1 MSASVRDAVERLLA
15 ESDDEDLGDL
25 DLSAITLEDILREE
39 EQQQQQQSAGDAAS
53 FFSPAT
59 MTIATASGSSSGGGS
74 GSAPAPASVPRG
86 MDIVAKELSTE
97 IAVGGN
103 AALAA
108 AHAHASAASA
118 PTRSALEIAEAREKQ
133 LLSCVGVELV
143 SPLQAKRRLRAT
155 ARAKRQSSA
164 TATATQKHQPTPKTA
179 AKKKKKT
186 KLTLEAAN
194 GSAAAASSSSSSV
207 VKVQAMDAISRQL
220 QKNLE
225 FKEHGPGSPT
235 VVAIHSKFIAIGTS
249 KGLVLIFD
257 HFQNIR
263 QVLGNT
269 NDADSDGPVT
279 AIDVSPGS
287 DYLVCG
293 YQSGRLVL
301 WDMIKGTSLKAV
313 SDAHE
318 HPVVSLRFLK
328 DQKPVLVSVDTNGV
342 LNKINFSKMMG
353 MVYVVD
359 VDPIYDGSAG
369 KLLSISIL
377 PQSAGNAKISHL
389 TDQYVLAALSSE
401 KVTFLI
407 AIEPEVKVL
416 YRWARPDDVGADD
429 PVLPS
434 LAFAWISFPGSS
446 RALAPVLARGWGR
459 HVQFLEVVFPG
470 GQHHAHGKHG
480 WPTFEEHDLQ
490 IETASDTTA
499 LQWLGDQVIVY
510 LNAHD
515 EICVYDVM
523 SRQELEVVDVSL
535 LELVFASYRGKSNA
549 RSFANSFRGCDNILY
564 LLGLKE
570 LQTARVQPWTQRIDT
585 LVDDGQWLEAL
596 ALALDHYEGLKVAA
610 ADRAVRDR
618 FPPVF
623 FRDRNNDQCLVDLL
637 HMSQTNQ
644 RTGEKEDVFRHEE
657 SAEEVRWRCGEE
669 LYAAD
674 VAQRLEETY
683 QKARSGQVTK
693 NFVPISVAERVA
705 DLLMEYV
712 RLAIANA
719 PTTAGAGRSH
729 SKLDLSKSHY
739 QMLAGVCIEYCAII
753 GRTDLLFGEIFK
765 RFQDAGKT
773 DVFVELLEPYILSDK
788 LRTLSPDVLE
798 AFVAHYDRHDKLAQV
813 EQCLLHLQVLELDT
827 ETILSLC
834 KKHELYS
841 ALVYIYNEA
850 HQDFVTPLDILLDAM
865 KNAQPP
871 APKPSPV
878 IATRAPSGSKVS
890 SLAAAF
896 GGTTGSS
903 TAAKPQ
909 ETEEDP
915 EATARRRRQY
925 GYKLLLYLSYS
936 LSGRSF
942 PKHEPLAPQ
951 LLSKVRADVLH
962 HLFDS
967 SAPARLSAL
976 IELDAKAFL
985 HILARTFDDPTVEF
999 DGEKKALEALR
1010 PTSRYDSARK
1020 AGIAK
1025 CPSRLSMVLALANVV
1040 FGGLA
1045 GRSDLSQS
1053 AFGSVEHGH
1062 FFMFEAR
1069 VLSGGAIDAQEYA
1082 DALGATTPGGC
1093 DGVGSMMNSLM
1104 TFLALGPASLLRGD
1118 VATQHPATHEDGF
1131 DKAGRETMLVRLLQ
1145 KLHKDSY
1152 DHAALLRSVTQEGM
1166 HRAAVI
1172 LHKERGDVAQ
1182 AVGAYL
1188 ADTDHEFRMNAF
1200 TYIRVETDKVMDED
1214 AATDAADG
1222 SLARRKIVEDAL
1234 LTHAPALMETDDYA
1248 FVVLVLDKFP
1258 SLNNKVIQKFLSMG
1272 SKGGGAKLE
1281 FLYLKQ
1287 ILTAAGSGSSSSS
1300 GGGGASQAA
1309 APLARRA
1316 SAAGDVG
1323 DEGDMVKELLDRSK
1337 LRLADDPAVQE
1348 RFVRLLCEF
1357 EPDGV
1362 FPYLESH
1369 DSYKV
1374 DACLKLCKDFGITD
1388 AEAYLLERTGDVT
1401 GALTLILH
1409 SLEQKLKILKPAL
1422 RGYNLSAPSTS
1433 STENGS
1439 NTTAATGKATSASSA
1454 NAAAATSAMARGRG
1468 PSNESIIESVPEGR
1482 EAKKTLEVALAM
1494 CQRNSMRNRDDQ
1506 AEKLWFTLLDKLLR
1520 IQNAVKR
1527 SLTSKASSSSRLRAA
1542 PTVSSNVSASGA
1554 QTPFQVALNELIRII
1569 LERMASS
1576 VSLKSILF
1584 KITNE
1589 HGKGE
1594 FGDFRPTIFGMLDTY
1609 NYEQNI
1615 YQTANGLISADL
1627 FDQVV
1632 TLKRALSRAYAPPSE
1647 VCGYCKESLAKPP
1660 FGMAHS
1666 GATGGERWNLHSSMV
1681 MIVSRQVFH
1690 ESCAKAWQQQD
1701 VGNSIA
1707 AALSASN
1714 GPGSTGSSGSRRLGS
1729 SQRHASVS
1737 SMTGSERGERSGS
1750 ITSNDAG
1757 NVDDETSAKLQ
1768 KKQPST
1774 RRYLNRLKNARKTTR
1789 RPVALHIVLESL
1801 IREDTGRNKYLK
1813 SSRAM
1818 FSLRPDPEQT
1828 HRIKRRIGPRKP
1840 GSLPAEPI
1848 HKGHI

>member
-1 MSASVRDAVERLLA
+1 
-15 ESDDEDLGDL
+15 
-25 DLSAITLEDILREE
+25 
-39 EQQQQQQSAGDAAS
+39 
-53 FFSPAT
+53 
-59 MTIATASGSSSGGGS
+59 
-74 GSAPAPASVPRG
+74 
-86 MDIVAKELSTE
+86 
-97 IAVGGN
+97 
-103 AALAA
+103 
-108 AHAHASAASA
+108 
-118 PTRSALEIAEAREKQ
+118 
-133 LLSCVGVELV
+133 
-143 SPLQAKRRLRAT
+143 
-155 ARAKRQSSA
+155 
-164 TATATQKHQPTPKTA
+164 
-179 AKKKKKT
+179 
-186 KLTLEAAN
+186 
-194 GSAAAASSSSSSV
+194 
-207 VKVQAMDAISRQL
+207 
-220 QKNLE
+220 
-225 FKEHGPGSPT
+225 
-235 VVAIHSKFIAIGTS
+235 
-249 KGLVLIFD
+249 
-257 HFQNIR
+257 
-263 QVLGNT
+263 
-269 NDADSDGPVT
+269 
-279 AIDVSPGS
+279 
-287 DYLVCG
+287 
-293 YQSGRLVL
+293 
-301 WDMIKGTSLKAV
+301 MIKGTSLKAV

-470 GQHHAHGKHG
+470 GQHHSHSKHG

-610 ADRAVRDR
+610 VDRAVRDR

-644 RTGEKEDVFRHEE
+644 RTGEKEDVFRHED
-657 SAEEVRWRCGEE
+657 SADEVRWRCGEE
-669 LYAAD
+669 LYAPD

-719 PTTAGAGRSH
+719 PSSSTGGSSIGRSQ

-798 AFVAHYDRHDKLAQV
+798 AFVSHYDRHDKLAQV
-813 EQCLLHLQVLELDT
+813 EQCLLHLQVAELDT
-827 ETILSLC
+827 DTILSLC

-850 HQDFVTPLDILLDAM
+850 HQDFVTPIDILLDAM
-865 KNAQPP
+865 KTATPP
-871 APKPSPV
+871 APKPAP
-878 IATRAPSGSKVS
+878 ITTRAPSGSKVS

-896 GGTTGSS
+896 GGTASATASS
-903 TAAKPQ
+903 SKTLAKSDAAD
-909 ETEEDP
+909 DP

-942 PKHEPLAPQ
+942 PKHEPLPPQ

-967 SAPARLSAL
+967 SAPSRLSAL
-976 IELDAKAFL
+976 VELDAKAFL

-1062 FFMFEAR
+1062 FFMLEAR
-1069 VLSGGAIDAQEYA
+1069 LLSGGAIDAQEYA
-1082 DALGATTPGGC
+1082 DALGTTTPGSS

-1118 VATQHPATHEDGF
+1118 VAAQHPATQEDGF

-1182 AVGAYL
+1182 AVAAYL
-1188 ADTDHEFRMNAF
+1188 ADGDQEFRMNAF
-1200 TYIRVETDKVMDED
+1200 TYIRTETDKVMDED
-1214 AATDAADG
+1214 AAADAADG
-1222 SLARRKIVEDAL
+1222 SAARRKIVEDAL

-1287 ILTAAGSGSSSSS
+1287 ILTAAGSSSSSS
-1300 GGGGASQAA
+1300 GSGSSQNA
-1309 APLARRA
+1309 APLTRRG
-1316 SAAGDVG
+1316 STAGDVG

-1433 STENGS
+1433 SSSAAENGG
-1439 NTTAATGKATSASSA
+1439 TAATASGASASASAATS
-1454 NAAAATSAMARGRG
+1454 AAATSAMARGRG
-1468 PSNESIIESVPEGR
+1468 PSNESIIESVPEGL

-1527 SLTSKASSSSRLRAA
+1527 SLTSKASSSARLRAT

-1589 HGKGE
+1589 HGRGE

-1615 YQTANGLISADL
+1615 FQTANGLISADL

-1666 GATGGERWNLHSSMV
+1666 GTSGGERWNLHSSMV

-1714 GPGSTGSSGSRRLGS
+1714 GPGSTGSSGGRRVGS
-1729 SQRHASVS
+1729 VHRHASVS

-1757 NVDDETSAKLQ
+1757 MADDESAKLQ

-1818 FSLRPDPEQT
+1818 FSLRPDPEQA
-1828 HRIKRRIGPRKP
+1828 RRVKRIGPRTP
-1840 GSLPAEPI
+1840 GSLPADAI
-1848 HKGHI
+1848 HRGHI